1 MVDVSNSNT
10 CKALAKAQLVK
21 FDSKEI
27 GDQAKIG
34 RELIVDNAKLLLA
47 GQTMAAVMVQ
57 LDEENEKLETQVKIF
72 EKKTGTK
79 ITDNEMNEFRLSGG
93 FRITPAVERNK
104 KLVARCKKE
113 LK

>member
-1 MVDVSNSNT
+1 MFLTVIDV
-10 CKALAKAQLVK
+10 KQLAKTQLVK

-34 RELIVDNAKLLLA
+34 RELIIDNAKLLSA
-47 GQTMAAVMVQ
+47 GQAMAAVMVE
-57 LDEENEKLETQVKIF
+57 LDEENEKLDAQVKIF
-72 EKKTGTK
+72 ENKTGTK
-79 ITDNEMNEFRLSGG
+79 ITDNEMDEFRLSGG

-104 KLVARCKKE
+104 KLIARCKKE